1 MGSGILVIDKPHGP
15 TSHDV
20 VARVRRSLGV
30 RRIGHAGT
38 LDPIATGVLV
48 LAVGEATKLVPW
60 LVAQD
65 KAYDATIALG
75 VETDTL
81 DVQGRVVRC
90 VPLSPELRAVLSKSG
105 STCLAPELRAALQ
118 AERIRNAQVPPA
130 FSAVKRNGERAYAL
144 ARRGSH
150 TALDPRDVHVLGIE
164 LLACSSDPPSIRLAL
179 VASKGYY
186 VRALARDLAAALRT
200 VGHLTALRRTRSG
213 CFVQEEAV
221 GVEATPEELWSRI
234 HPLPLVAKRLLPL
247 AELTDMGVRDARHG
261 RSVRPGDIAVSAHGP
276 SAWLDPQGELVAIGQ
291 IDETGHGKVMRGFV

>member
-38 LDPIATGVLV
+38 LDPMATGVLV

-90 VPLSPELRAVLSKSG
+90 VPLSPELRAVLSRSG
-105 STCLAPELRAALQ
+105 STYLAPELRAALQ

-144 ARRGSH
+144 ARRGSPNV
-150 TALDPRDVHVLGIE
+150 LDPRDVHVLGIE
-164 LLACSSDPPSIRLAL
+164 LLASSSDPPSIRLAL

-186 VRALARDLAAALRT
+186 VRALARDLAAALCT

-221 GVEATPEELWSRI
+221 GVEATPEELWSRV

-247 AELTDMGVRDARHG
+247 AELTDIGVRDARHG

-276 SAWLDPQGELVAIGQ
+276 SAWLDRQGELVAIGQ